1 MMDLS
6 EEDDEEQGGNAGGS
20 SVATYKRV
28 QVTRELTI

>member
-6 EEDDEEQGGNAGGS
+6 EEDIEQGGNAGGS

-28 QVTRELTI
+28 LVTRELTI